1 MFLVIFAVWAGSAF
15 AQGSGTTSPQS
26 IRPIGVITKLQAG
39 NFTLHTD
46 AGPDLLVTLGEGVSL
61 LRVPPGATN
70 LNTATKIS
78 LGDISSGD
86 RVLVRGRISDDQ
98 KSVAATAVIVMTKSD
113 LAGAREAERSD
124 WQRRGI
130 GGTVRTVNPE
140 AKEITVMAPTAPP
153 TPGNAAHPVTVAL
166 SASAVLLRYAPDSV
180 KFSDAKPSTFEQI
193 KIGDQMRALGTKSE
207 DGARFTAEKM
217 VSGTFRNLG
226 VSVVSVDAQSRA
238 ISVKDLASGQPI
250 LVRTNA
256 DSKLHRIPPAA
267 AHTLATLN
275 SGGKSDSDA
284 SEPPPDVQQMLEH
297 APAFDLSE
305 LKAGDPL
312 IVVSTEGAQPSEVM
326 AIDILAGVEPIFAA
340 RPKGSS
346 KAVLGSWSLGMG
358 GGEGGP

>member
-46 AGPDLLVTLGEGVSL
+46 AGPDLLVVLADGVSF

-70 LNTATKIS
+70 LNTATKIN

-130 GGTVRTVNPE
+130 GGTVRAVNPE

-166 SASAVLLRYAPDSV
+166 SANAILLRYAPDSV

-226 VSVVSVDAQSRA
+226 VSVVSVDAQSSA

-275 SGGKSDSDA
+275 SGKSESDTG
-284 SEPPPDVQQMLEH
+284 EPPLDVQQMLEH

-312 IVVSTEGAQPSEVM
+312 IVVSTEGAKPSEVM
-326 AIDILAGVEPIFAA
+326 AIDILTGVEPIFAA